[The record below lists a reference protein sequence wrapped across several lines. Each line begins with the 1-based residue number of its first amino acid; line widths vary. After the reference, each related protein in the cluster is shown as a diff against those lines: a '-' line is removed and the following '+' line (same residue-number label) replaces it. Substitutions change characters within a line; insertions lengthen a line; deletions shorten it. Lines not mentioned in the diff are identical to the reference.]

1 METTKEDILSK
12 QQWFNQTVS
21 AQY

>member
-1 METTKEDILSK
+1 METTKEDMLGK
-12 QQWFNQTVS
+12 QQWFNQTVL

>member
-1 METTKEDILSK
+1 METTKEDMLSK

>member
-1 METTKEDILSK
+1 METTKEDMLGK

-21 AQY
+21 VQY